1 MRVWLLFILLSMHAC
16 KSGSKSQ
23 EPINNGNDNPP
34 LTLPQQ
40 KPPLFPQSQP
50 VLHTEADPSQSDPSQ
65 TDPNLEPVDPSQT
78 AIDPVDNGNSPKAGT
93 STPPAQSP
101 NKGDKSDKGG
111 DNSNGNTGK
120 TTASNPF
127 YVQNAQGRNA
137 ARMTVRYEILADGSA
152 TVYLTFTALTALDD
166 RKVGFPYH
174 RLTIDFPQGDWKANK
189 IVRNGHFRS
198 NYYRIDS
205 KSKKRDHFRIVLQ
218 ALPRGANFQLEFA
231 IPRSIVKELAN
242 GFELSLSMP
251 YRQGLTFH
259 FRDANGKSPAEIF
272 KGL

>member
-1 MRVWLLFILLSMHAC
+1 MHAC

-34 LTLPQQ
+34 PTLPQQ
-40 KPPLFPQSQP
+40 KPPPAPQPQP
-50 VLHTEADPSQSDPSQ
+50 VPPTETDPSQTDPSQ

-78 AIDPVDNGNSPKAGT
+78 SIDPVDNSNSSKAGT
-93 STPPAQSP
+93 SIQPAKPP
-101 NKGDKSDKGG
+101 NKGDTSGKGN
-111 DNSNGNTGK
+111 DNSGNGNTGK

-127 YVQNAQGRNA
+127 YVQNAQGQNA
-137 ARMTVRYEILADGSA
+137 ARMTVRYEVLADRSA
-152 TVYLTFTALTALDD
+152 TVYLTFTALTSLND

-174 RLTIDFPQGDWKANK
+174 TLTIDFPQGDWKANK